1 MARTKSF
8 HGVMTNSC
16 LLFQLPND
24 ILFIIL
30 GKLVEHHTNPRDGLL
45 PLLLTQKAM
54 RGRRFRL
61 YRTLIYPF
69 AKDYMTG
76 LQATIADFSQ
86 KKFNSILEVRRAKR
100 QHRDAIED
108 AQDWLQAFGGAI
120 EVEIEEHIQELNT
133 VLDCLRSKK
142 VLVVEKVQQLV
153 DFENYVIGVIPPK
166 DGWPHREY

>member
-69 AKDYMTG
+69 VKDYMTG
-76 LQATIADFSQ
+76 LQATIADIGE
-86 KKFNSILEVRRAKR
+86 KKTKSRSIFIKYAV
-100 QHRDAIED
+100 DAIDLEIDED
-108 AQDWLQAFGGAI
+108 VYIEKLQK
-120 EVEIEEHIQELNT
+120 
-133 VLDCLRSKK
+133 LRPALL
-142 VLVVEKVQQLV
+142 LVVEKVQQLV